1 MKAIHSSNF
10 FPLHLIL
17 QVLLLLYSSPSWSSE
32 VYSEAWLESAKSAL
46 ESANKTLQ
54 STADQELDTGRLE
67 DIKKKL
73 LPIREQAQDC
83 VAETEAVVQRRQQDI
98 DFLGSKLSKEA
109 NDVSPSQANLVQ
121 EREALAKRLAAC
133 QFILIQA
140 KEIKEKATAI
150 EHATLTRKLLLKGPT
165 VSELLQDNLNH
176 PKTWWKLSRHFL
188 MMQSGLQ
195 LLTGAYLIALLCSVV
210 LGFFVGLRLYQI
222 WIAATK
228 KPCVDKCT
236 HFLLALKSC
245 SARLLPVIG
254 ASVAALIFLNCVLP
268 LAPAPFITQ
277 LAYGLLG
284 YTLTLSIAGAML
296 NPDPPASPYLAMD
309 DMTAQALS
317 KHLKRLLA
325 LGFLG
330 LLVFDS
336 GFSDALLETQYL
348 LARALFGIFLFLNLV
363 WVLRSIGSIQSLG
376 GSYRI
381 RLLLLAALIFA
392 LGSEWL
398 GYRNLS
404 IYTLTGLLG
413 SLSGFGIIWFINT
426 LMTDLFDGLDSG
438 YQPWQK
444 RLRQH
449 LGLKDQDH
457 IPGLIWIRLIFSA
470 AIWSGL
476 GLWVLWVWG
485 LSHLGLDL
493 IMTFLQEGF
502 MMGSFR
508 VIPLQI
514 VTALLAFS
522 LLLALSGWFKQNVAP
537 GWLSNARIERGARD
551 ALLTV
556 TGYLGLAVSLLVALS
571 IAGVEFANIAII
583 AGALSVGIGFGLQN
597 IVNNFISGLI
607 LLIERPIRTGDWI
620 LVGAT
625 EGFVHRIS
633 IRSTQLRTFDG
644 SHIIVPNS
652 ELISSQ
658 VTNWML
664 HDSSGRIK
672 IPVSVAYG
680 SDLEKVRAI
689 LLAVAHQHDMVI
701 IESNRVAAPVVLMT
715 GFGDSALNLE
725 LRCFIRSIDNR
736 AQVFSDLCFAIN
748 AAFREENIE
757 IPFPQRDVHVKED
770 SSFPSSSIHQGKTP

>member
-1 MKAIHSSNF
+1 MKAIHSINI
-10 FPLHLIL
+10 FPVHLVL
-17 QVLLLLYSSPSWSSE
+17 QVVLLLYSSLTWSFE
-32 VYSEAWLESAKSAL
+32 AYSEAWLESAKSVL

-54 STADQELDTGRLE
+54 SAADQQPDTDRLE
-67 DIKKKL
+67 EIKKKR

-83 VAETEAVVQRRQQDI
+83 VVETEAAVQQRQQDI
-98 DFLGSKLSKEA
+98 ESLGSKLSKEA
-109 NDVSPSQANLVQ
+109 SDVSLARVNLAQ
-121 EREALAKRLAAC
+121 ERETLEKRLAAC

-140 KEIKEKATAI
+140 KEIKEKAAAI
-150 EHATLTRKLLLKGPT
+150 EQATLTRKLLTKGPT
-165 VSELLQDNLNH
+165 VRELIHDNFSH
-176 PKTWWKLSRHFL
+176 PLSWWKLSQRFL
-188 MMQSGLQ
+188 MTRSGLQ
-195 LLTGAYLIALLCSVV
+195 LLTGADLIALLCSVV
-210 LGFFVGLRLYQI
+210 LGFFVGQRLYHI
-222 WIAATK
+222 WMASIK

-236 HFLLALKSC
+236 RFLLALKSC
-245 SARLLPVIG
+245 STRLLPVIG
-254 ASVAALIFLNCVLP
+254 ASVAALVFLSCVLP

-296 NPDPPASPYLAMD
+296 HPDPPASPYLAMD
-309 DMTAQALS
+309 ETTAQALA
-317 KHLKRLLA
+317 KHLKRLLG
-325 LGFLG
+325 LGWLG
-330 LLVFDS
+330 LLLFGS
-336 GFSDALLETQYL
+336 GFLEVFLETQYL
-348 LARALFGIFLFLNLV
+348 LARAFYGVFLFLNLV
-363 WVLRSIGSIQSLG
+363 WVLRSIGRIPSLSG
-376 GSYRI
+376 RYRL
-381 RLLLLAALIFA
+381 RLLLFASLIFA

-404 IYTLTGLLG
+404 IFTMTGLLG

-426 LMTDLFDGLDSG
+426 LMTDLFDGMDSG

-444 RLRQH
+444 RLRLH
-449 LGLKDQDH
+449 LGLTDQDH

-485 LSHLGLDL
+485 LSHLGHDL

-522 LLLALSGWFKQNVAP
+522 LLLAFSGWFKQNVVP
-537 GWLSNARIERGARD
+537 VWLSNARIERGARD
-551 ALLTV
+551 ALITV
-556 TGYLGLAVSLLVALS
+556 TGYLGLTVSLLVALS

-620 LVGAT
+620 LVGAI

-644 SHIIVPNS
+644 SHVKVPNS

-680 SDLEKVRAI
+680 SDLEKVRVI
-689 LLAVAHQHDMVI
+689 LLAVAHQHKMVI
-701 IESNRVAAPVVLMT
+701 TESNRVAAPVVLMT
-715 GFGDSALNLE
+715 GFGDSALNVE

-748 AAFREENIE
+748 AVFREESIE
-757 IPFPQRDVHVKED
+757 IPFPQRDVHVKND
-770 SSFPSSSIHQGKTP
+770 FDPSKD

>member
-1 MKAIHSSNF
+1 MKAIHSSNI
-10 FPLHLIL
+10 FPLHLVL
-17 QVLLLLYSSPSWSSE
+17 QLVLLLYSSPSWSFE

-54 STADQELDTGRLE
+54 SAADQEPDADRLE

-83 VAETEAVVQRRQQDI
+83 VAKTEAVAQRRQQDI
-98 DFLGSKLSKEA
+98 DSLGSKLSKEA
-109 NDVSPSQANLVQ
+109 NDVSLARVKLDQ
-121 EREALAKRLAAC
+121 EREALEKRLAAC

-140 KEIKEKATAI
+140 KDIKEKAGAI
-150 EHATLTRKLLLKGPT
+150 EQASLIRKLLVKGPT
-165 VSELLQDNLNH
+165 VRELIQDNLNH
-176 PKTWWKLSRHFL
+176 PESWWKLSQRFL
-188 MMQSGLQ
+188 MTQSGLE
-195 LLTGAYLIALLCSVV
+195 LLTGADLIALLCSVV
-210 LGFFVGLRLYQI
+210 LVFFVGRRLYQI
-222 WIAATK
+222 WMTSIK

-236 HFLLALKSC
+236 RFLLALKSC

-254 ASVAALIFLNCVLP
+254 ASMAAVIFLSYVLP
-268 LAPAPFITQ
+268 FVPAPFITQ
-277 LAYGLLG
+277 LAYGLLS
-284 YTLTLSIAGAML
+284 YTLMLGIVGAML
-296 NPDPPASPYLAMD
+296 HPDPPASHYLAMD
-309 DMTAQALS
+309 ETAAQALA

-325 LGFLG
+325 LGLLG
-330 LLVFDS
+330 LLFFGS

-348 LARALFGIFLFLNLV
+348 LARAFYGVFLFLNLV
-363 WVLRSIGSIQSLG
+363 WVLWSIGRIPALG

-404 IYTLTGLLG
+404 IFTLTGLLG
-413 SLSGFGIIWFINT
+413 SLSGYGIIRFINT
-426 LMTDLFDGLDSG
+426 LMTDLFDGIDSG
-438 YQPWQK
+438 YQSWQK
-444 RLRQH
+444 RLRRH
-449 LGLKDQDH
+449 LGLKDPDPV
-457 IPGLIWIRLIFSA
+457 PGLIWIRLIFSA
-470 AIWSGL
+470 VIWSGL

-485 LSHLGLDL
+485 LSHQGLDL

-502 MMGSFR
+502 WIGSFR
-508 VIPLQI
+508 VVPLQI
-514 VTALLAFS
+514 ATALLAFS
-522 LLLALSGWFKQNVAP
+522 LILAFSGWFKQNVVP

-556 TGYLGLAVSLLVALS
+556 TGYLGLTVSLLIALS

-701 IESNRVAAPVVLMT
+701 TESNRVSAPVVLMT

-748 AAFREENIE
+748 AAFREASIE
-757 IPFPQRDVHVKED
+757 IPFPQRDVHVK
-770 SSFPSSSIHQGKTP
+770 

>member
-1 MKAIHSSNF
+1 MKAIHSINI
-10 FPLHLIL
+10 FPLPLVL
-17 QVLLLLYSSPSWSSE
+17 QLVLLLYSSPSWSFE

-54 STADQELDTGRLE
+54 SAADQELDTDRLE
-67 DIKKKL
+67 QINKKL

-83 VAETEAVVQRRQQDI
+83 VAETEAVAQQRQQDF
-98 DFLGSKLSKEA
+98 DSLSSKLSKEA
-109 NDVSPSQANLVQ
+109 NDVSLAQADLVQ
-121 EREALAKRLAAC
+121 EREALEKRLAAC
-133 QFILIQA
+133 QFILIQV
-140 KEIKEKATAI
+140 KEIKEKTAAI
-150 EHATLTRKLLLKGPT
+150 EQATLTRKLLIKG
-165 VSELLQDNLNH
+165 VNVRELIQDNFTH
-176 PKTWWKLSRHFL
+176 PEAWWKLSQRL
-188 MMQSGLQ
+188 LRMQSGLQ
-195 LLTGAYLIALLCSVV
+195 LLTGTGLVALICSVV
-210 LGFFVGLRLYQI
+210 LGFFVGRRFYQI
-222 WIAATK
+222 WMTAK
-228 KPCVDKCT
+228 KKTCVDKCT
-236 HFLLALKSC
+236 RFLLALKSC
-245 SARLLPVIG
+245 SARLLPVIT
-254 ASVAALIFLNCVLP
+254 ANVAALIFLSCVLP
-268 LAPAPFITQ
+268 FAPMPFITQ

-284 YTLTLSIAGAML
+284 YTLALSIAGAML
-296 NPDPPASPYLAMD
+296 HPDPPASPYLAMD
-309 DMTAQALS
+309 DMTAQALA
-317 KHLKRLLA
+317 KHLKKLLA
-325 LGFLG
+325 LGLLG
-330 LLVFDS
+330 LLFFGS

-348 LARALFGIFLFLNLV
+348 LARAFYGVFLFLNLI
-363 WVLRSIGSIQSLG
+363 WILWSIGRIPSLG
-376 GSYRI
+376 GTYRI
-381 RLLLLAALIFA
+381 RLLLLAVLVFA

-404 IYTLTGLLG
+404 IFTMTGLLG
-413 SLSGFGIIWFINT
+413 SLSGFGIIWFINV
-426 LMTDLFDGLDSG
+426 LMTDLFDGMDSG

-444 RLRQH
+444 RLRRH
-449 LGLKDQDH
+449 FGLKDPDH

-476 GLWVLWVWG
+476 GLWGLWVWG
-485 LSHLGLDL
+485 LSHQGLDL
-493 IMTFLQEGF
+493 IVTFLQEGF
-502 MMGSFR
+502 WIGSFR
-508 VIPLQI
+508 VVPLQI
-514 VTALLAFS
+514 AAALLAFS
-522 LLLALSGWFKQNVAP
+522 LLFAFSGWFKQNVVP

-551 ALLTV
+551 ALITV

-571 IAGVEFANIAII
+571 VAGVGFANIAII

-620 LVGAT
+620 LVGAI

-672 IPVSVAYG
+672 IPISVAYG
-680 SDLEKVRAI
+680 SDLEKVRVI

-701 IESNRVAAPVVLMT
+701 TESNQVSAPVVLMT
-715 GFGDSALNLE
+715 GFGDSALHLE

-748 AAFREENIE
+748 AAFREESIE
-757 IPFPQRDVHVKED
+757 IPFPQRDVHVKEG
-770 SSFPSSSIHQGKTP
+770 SPFRS